1 MINTGYLFSNNRKR
15 LFINTSLG
23 RCANCSFCYLPLL
36 NYKKG
41 NEINNYVNH
50 QFIIKELNK
59 WKDFKEGPDGTL
71 ISFGCFSECFD
82 KKSKRNHLFN

>member
-1 MINTGYLFSNNRKR
+1 MLTALFVTYHYL
-15 LFINTSLG
+15 II
-23 RCANCSFCYLPLL
+23 
-36 NYKKG
+36 KK
-41 NEINNYVNH
+41 EMK
-50 QFIIKELNK
+50 FIIKELNK